1 MGRHEEALKILH
13 GGTVIP
19 AIPLVLDEN
28 RKFNEAGQRTLIRY
42 YLDAGVGGLAVA
54 VHTTQF
60 EIRKP
65 EVGLFEPVL
74 RVTKEEMDAYEA
86 RTGKTLVR
94 VAGACGEAEQ
104 ACAEART
111 AKALG
116 FDAVLLSP
124 GGLAHRT
131 EEELVERTHAVAAEM
146 PVIGFYLQ
154 TACGGRR
161 LSYEYWKAVADTPG
175 VVAIKCASFNRYQS
189 IDLVRGVAYSARREE
204 IALYTGND
212 DNIVADLLT
221 PYRFPV
227 DGKEVELRFVG
238 GLLGHWSVWTHSVV
252 KLYEE
257 LREYRDGRDI
267 PAELLA
273 RGAAVTDCNGVFF
286 DVAHNF
292 AGCIPGVHEVLRR
305 QGLMA
310 GTWCLDPDETL
321 SEGQEQEISRVYE
334 MYPHLNDDAFVALN
348 LKDWMACNAG
358 RGEKYETDKGTACD
372 AGDAVRDPRRG
383 AGAPEHRGHAGGRRR
398 CGLCAASA
406 HQDP

>member
-252 KLYEE
+252 K
-257 LREYRDGRDI
+257 RCGNTGTAATSRRSFW
-267 PAELLA
+267 
-273 RGAAVTDCNGVFF
+273 RGA
-286 DVAHNF
+286 
-292 AGCIPGVHEVLRR
+292 RR
-305 QGLMA
+305 SQTA
-310 GTWCLDPDETL
+310 
-321 SEGQEQEISRVYE
+321 
-334 MYPHLNDDAFVALN
+334 
-348 LKDWMACNAG
+348 
-358 RGEKYETDKGTACD
+358 TACSSTWRTTLPD
-372 AGDAVRDPRRG
+372 ASRGSMRCCGVR
-383 AGAPEHRGHAGGRRR
+383 A
-398 CGLCAASA
+398 
-406 HQDP
+406 

>member
-42 YLDAGVGGLAVA
+42 YLDAGV
-54 VHTTQF
+54 
-60 EIRKP
+60 
-65 EVGLFEPVL
+65 
-74 RVTKEEMDAYEA
+74 
-86 RTGKTLVR
+86 
-94 VAGACGEAEQ
+94 
-104 ACAEART
+104 
-111 AKALG
+111 
-116 FDAVLLSP
+116 

-348 LKDWMACNAG
+348 LKDWMA
-358 RGEKYETDKGTACD
+358 
-372 AGDAVRDPRRG
+372 
-383 AGAPEHRGHAGGRRR
+383 
-398 CGLCAASA
+398 
-406 HQDP
+406 

>member
-74 RVTKEEMDAYEA
+74 RVTKEEMDAY
-86 RTGKTLVR
+86 
-94 VAGACGEAEQ
+94 
-104 ACAEART
+104 EART

-321 SEGQEQEISRVYE
+321 SEGQAREIDRVYE
-334 MYPHLNDDAFVALN
+334 MYPHLNDDAFVAQN
-348 LKDWMACNAG
+348 L
-358 RGEKYETDKGTACD
+358 ETWKA
-372 AGDAVRDPRRG
+372 
-383 AGAPEHRGHAGGRRR
+383 
-398 CGLCAASA
+398 
-406 HQDP
+406 

>member
-1 MGRHEEALKILH
+1 M
-13 GGTVIP
+13 
-19 AIPLVLDEN
+19 
-28 RKFNEAGQRTLIRY
+28 
-42 YLDAGVGGLAVA
+42 
-54 VHTTQF
+54 
-60 EIRKP
+60 
-65 EVGLFEPVL
+65 
-74 RVTKEEMDAYEA
+74 
-86 RTGKTLVR
+86 R

-104 ACAEART
+104 ACAETRT

-321 SEGQEQEISRVYE
+321 SEGQEQEIDRVYE
-334 MYPHLNDDAFVALN
+334 MYPHLNDDAFVAQN
-348 LKDWMACNAG
+348 L
-358 RGEKYETDKGTACD
+358 ETWKA
-372 AGDAVRDPRRG
+372 
-383 AGAPEHRGHAGGRRR
+383 
-398 CGLCAASA
+398 
-406 HQDP
+406 

>member
-74 RVTKEEMDAYEA
+74 RVTKEEMDAY
-86 RTGKTLVR
+86 
-94 VAGACGEAEQ
+94 
-104 ACAEART
+104 EART

-334 MYPHLNDDAFVALN
+334 MYPHLNDDAFVAQN
-348 LKDWMACNAG
+348 L
-358 RGEKYETDKGTACD
+358 ETWKA
-372 AGDAVRDPRRG
+372 
-383 AGAPEHRGHAGGRRR
+383 
-398 CGLCAASA
+398 
-406 HQDP
+406 

>member
-1 MGRHEEALKILH
+1 MGRHETALSILH

-28 RKFNEAGQRTLIRY
+28 RQFDAAGQRTLIRY

-60 EIRKP
+60 EIRQP
-65 EVGLFEPVL
+65 QVALFEPVL
-74 RVTKEEMDAYEA
+74 QVAAQELDAFEA

-94 VAGACGEAEQ
+94 VAGVCGETAQACGEA
-104 ACAEART
+104 RT
-111 AKALG
+111 ARALG

-124 GGLAHRT
+124 GGLAHLT
-131 EEELVERTHAVAAEM
+131 EEQLVVRTRAVAAEM

-161 LSYEYWKAVADTPG
+161 LSAAYWQAVADTPG
-175 VVAIKCASFNRYQS
+175 VAAIKCASFDRYQT
-189 IDLVRGVAYSARREE
+189 IDLVRGVAASARRREV
-204 IALYTGND
+204 ALYTGND

-221 PYRFPV
+221 PYRFTV
-227 DGKEVELRFVG
+227 DGEAVELRFVG

-257 LREYRDGRDI
+257 LRQYQDER
-267 PAELLA
+267 PVPQELLA
-273 RGAAVTDCNGVFF
+273 RGVAVTDCNGAFF
-286 DVAHNF
+286 DVAHGF

-310 GTWCLDPDETL
+310 GTWCLDPQEAL
-321 SEGQEQEISRVYE
+321 SEGQAQEISRVYE
-334 MYPHLNDDAFVALN
+334 LYPALNDDGFVQAN
-348 LKDWMACNAG
+348 L
-358 RGEKYETDKGTACD
+358 
-372 AGDAVRDPRRG
+372 PRWR
-383 AGAPEHRGHAGGRRR
+383 A
-398 CGLCAASA
+398 
-406 HQDP
+406 

>member
-74 RVTKEEMDAYEA
+74 RVTKEEMDAYET

-94 VAGACGEAEQ
+94 VAGACGEEEQ

-212 DNIVADLLT
+212 DNIVVDLLT

-321 SEGQEQEISRVYE
+321 SEGQAREIDRVYE
-334 MYPHLNDDAFVALN
+334 MYPHLNDDAFVAQN
-348 LKDWMACNAG
+348 L
-358 RGEKYETDKGTACD
+358 ETWKA
-372 AGDAVRDPRRG
+372 
-383 AGAPEHRGHAGGRRR
+383 
-398 CGLCAASA
+398 
-406 HQDP
+406 

>member
-42 YLDAGVGGLAVA
+42 YLGAGVGGLAVA

-189 IDLVRGVAYSARREE
+189 IDLVRVVAYSARREE

-334 MYPHLNDDAFVALN
+334 MYPHLNDDAFVAQN
-348 LKDWMACNAG
+348 L
-358 RGEKYETDKGTACD
+358 ETWKA
-372 AGDAVRDPRRG
+372 
-383 AGAPEHRGHAGGRRR
+383 
-398 CGLCAASA
+398 
-406 HQDP
+406 